1 MRRRP
6 RETTMPIQA
15 AVVQNVWVRMC
26 LHVFV
31 CVTTEVQTR
40 ASLLEVVSRQRVRFL
55 KPYCLG
61 SNSHPASFWV
71 KDLVNLNLAMPQ
83 LSCSVK
89 WSLRYRPPKV
99 AGRLYRLILVMSKV
113 QYLESTDLP
122 LIDTVFIQPK
132 LPLTPTDWCFVAAK
146 GYATIY
152 LNTKSPKSFGWSH
165 HPLTK
170 SLLVKGSLGPVYT
183 GWVSSAGLALHLK
196 VTKSRLSR
204 SLLTQSN
211 QSRAEEALC
220 GGGSDGRLAN
230 FTGSHFV
237 ALAKSAA
244 VCWNKSGAKI

>member
-1 MRRRP
+1 MAKSTLSKTQLPGFKFSPCLFLGKRP
-6 RETTMPIQA
+6 CELEPCNA
-15 AVVQNVWVRMC
+15 SAFLLCKVVV
-26 LHVFV
+26 
-31 CVTTEVQTR
+31 
-40 ASLLEVVSRQRVRFL
+40 
-55 KPYCLG
+55 
-61 SNSHPASFWV
+61 
-71 KDLVNLNLAMPQ
+71 
-83 LSCSVK
+83 
-89 WSLRYRPPKV
+89 RYRPPKV